1 MSTLK
6 TTFNNLVESMK
17 RYDLYQ
23 NDDEVGQDLDNL
35 SKVIDEV
42 EKRLECI
49 NKTTDDIY
57 QTISKYT
64 ENVDKNE
71 PFRMLVDD
79 HDVIHRGCHDIYTA
93 IDLEDDE
100 PITENW
106 YGLFETKEEDVPR
119 GTLEST
125 EDKVSRYF
133 MITSHTHKQLE
144 GKTFKVLGTMGN
156 EFGHLIGELDCRH
169 PEDETTDLWVNLD
182 LDGVFVAEPTE
193 DKVELSH
200 GGIPYRVCY
209 ECSIKEEENVMT
221 QVNGYWLCCDC
232 NDEHKEVIKEDEPIF
247 ELDKTKFLPS
257 TFDKVK
263 QVIDMLK
270 TIDNGSPIDGETM
283 DYIVKE
289 LGFEEYLLRSL
300 VMKSSFTDTKDLL
313 REKFELSL

>member
-23 NDDEVGQDLDNL
+23 KDDEVGQDLDNL

-42 EKRLECI
+42 EKRMQCVTNTNKDIRDTIFNNQEKLDSAISYDDLEVIQRSI
-49 NKTTDDIY
+49 NDI
-57 QTISKYT
+57 
-64 ENVDKNE
+64 
-71 PFRMLVDD
+71 
-79 HDVIHRGCHDIYTA
+79 DIA
-93 IDLEDDE
+93 IDLSDDE
-100 PITENW
+100 PIENNW
-106 YGLFETKEEDVPR
+106 YGLFREDKDVPR
-119 GTLEST
+119 ETLES
-125 EDKVSRYF
+125 
-133 MITSHTHKQLE
+133 
-144 GKTFKVLGTMGN
+144 
-156 EFGHLIGELDCRH
+156 
-169 PEDETTDLWVNLD
+169 
-182 LDGVFVAEPTE
+182 TE

-232 NDEHKEVIKEDEPIF
+232 NDEYKEVIKEDEPIF

-283 DYIVKE
+283 DHIVKE